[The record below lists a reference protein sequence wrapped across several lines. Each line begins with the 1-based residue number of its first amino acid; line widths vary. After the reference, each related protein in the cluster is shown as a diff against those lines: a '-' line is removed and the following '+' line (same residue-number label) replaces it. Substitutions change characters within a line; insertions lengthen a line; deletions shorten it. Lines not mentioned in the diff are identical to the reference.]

1 MQIPDDI
8 ESALK
13 DFESQLK
20 PDLIT
25 PEEQELCDI
34 SMGELEWLSLPH
46 GIRKSFSIHVDIRTF
61 NSLVFRKKNN

>member
-34 SMGELEWLSLPH
+34 SMGELEWLSLPR
-46 GIRKSFSIHVDIRTF
+46 GIWKSFS
-61 NSLVFRKKNN
+61 